1 MPISSIINFTSRRFL
16 DIITIHEISPP
27 RKISGLSSLCVS
39 FDFNQYIVDA
49 LKTIPTYSFDKK
61 TKIWEFPINY
71 LGRLLDNLTFLDDIQ
86 LTLLDTPE
94 NGVISVNR
102 KYNLEPLSEI
112 EKNSF
117 KLKPFNHQLEAVDF
131 GLAHEKWLLLDSPGT
146 GKTFS
151 TICLAETLKRRGL
164 IDHCFIICGLNAL
177 KQNWKK
183 EISKFSNESAIVLG
197 EYTTRTGKVRYRS
210 VEKRAQQLR
219 EHIEEFFIITNIET
233 LRDDRIVEAFKHSEN
248 KFGFIAVDEIHKAAG
263 NKSAQQTSNLLK
275 LDAPFK
281 LGMTGSLIVNSPVS
295 AFSSL
300 VFTENDR
307 ATLTNFKSQ
316 YCTYGG
322 FKGTQVMGYKNL
334 EVLQEEINSCSL
346 RRTLED
352 VRDDLPPLTVD
363 VEYLEMED
371 DQQKF
376 YEAIKEG
383 VKEEADKIELKSG
396 NLLALTTRLRQAT
409 ACPSVLTTQHI
420 DSVKVERAFEL
431 IQEITSQG
439 EKVVVFSMFKEP
451 LHQLATKLEKFR
463 FSLNT
468 GDTSDFDLSNN
479 VDRFQDDP
487 NEQVFLGSFARAAT
501 GLTLNSSMYLICID
515 TPYTYAL
522 FDQAAQRIHRV
533 NNTRPAYVKVLVCS
547 DTIDERVQE
556 IVATKKELGEYLVDG
571 VEFDGQLNNSLSDT
585 LREIITSL

>member
-1 MPISSIINFTSRRFL
+1 MIRVQ
-16 DIITIHEISPP
+16 EISPP
-27 RKISGLSSLCVS
+27 RRLSGLSSICVS

-49 LKTIPTYSFDKK
+49 LKTLPTYNFDKK
-61 TKIWEFPINY
+61 TKIWEFPLCY
-71 LGRLLDNLTFLDDIQ
+71 LGRLLDNLTFLDDIE
-86 LTLLDTPE
+86 LRLLDTPE
-94 NGVISVNR
+94 TGAISFSK
-102 KYNLEPLSEI
+102 KYNLEPLTEI

-117 KLKPFNHQLEAVDF
+117 KLTPFKHQLEAVDF
-131 GLAHEKWLLLDSPGT
+131 GLTHEKWLLLDSPGT

-183 EISKFSNESAIVLG
+183 EIAKFSTESAIVLG

-210 VEKRAQQLR
+210 VEKRAQQLKDP
-219 EHIEEFFIITNIET
+219 IEEFFIITNIET
-233 LRDDRIVEAFKHSEN
+233 LRDDRIVEAFKKSEN
-248 KFGFIAVDEIHKAAG
+248 KFGLIAVDEIHKAAG

-281 LGMTGSLIVNSPVS
+281 LGMSGSIIVNSPVS
-295 AFSSL
+295 AYSSL
-300 VFTENDR
+300 VFTENDKS
-307 ATLTNFKSQ
+307 TLTNFKSL
-316 YCTYGG
+316 YCNFGG
-322 FKGTQVMGYKNL
+322 YKNTQVIGFKNL
-334 EVLQEEINSCSL
+334 EVLQEEIAACSL
-346 RRTLED
+346 RRTLYD
-352 VRDDLPPLTVD
+352 VREDLPELTVD
-363 VEYLEMED
+363 VEYLEMEE

-420 DSVKVERAFEL
+420 DSVKVERALEL
-431 IQEITSQG
+431 IEEITSQG

-451 LHQLATKLEKFR
+451 LNQLATKLEKFR
-463 FSLNT
+463 YSLNT

-487 NEQVFLGSFARAAT
+487 NEQVFLGTFARAAT

-547 DTIDERVQE
+547 DSIDERVQE
-556 IVATKKELGEYLVDG
+556 IVAAKKELGEYLVDG
-571 VEFDGQLNNSLSDT
+571 VEFDGQLNNNLTDC
-585 LREIITSL
+585 LREIICNL

>member
-1 MPISSIINFTSRRFL
+1 MIN
-16 DIITIHEISPP
+16 IVEVSPP
-27 RKISGLSSLCVS
+27 RKISGISSLVVS
-39 FDFNQYIVDA
+39 FDFNQYIVDS

-61 TKIWEFPINY
+61 TKLWEFPSCY
-71 LGRLLDNLTFLDDIQ
+71 LGRLLDSLTFLDDIQ
-86 LTLLDTPE
+86 LKLLDTPE
-94 NGVISVNR
+94 NGEICFNR

-117 KLKPFNHQLEAVDF
+117 KLKPFKHQLEAVDF

-183 EISKFSNESAIVLG
+183 EISKFSNESAIILG

-210 VEKRAQQLR
+210 VEKRAQQLK
-219 EHIEEFFIITNIET
+219 EPIEEFFIITNIET
-233 LRDDRIVEAFKHSEN
+233 LRDDRIVEAFKKSEN

-281 LGMTGSLIVNSPVS
+281 LGMTGTLVVNSPVS
-295 AFSSL
+295 CAASL
-300 VFTENDR
+300 FWTENDR

-316 YCTYGG
+316 YCNFGG
-322 FKGTQVMGYKNL
+322 FKNSQIIGYKNL
-334 EVLQEEINSCSL
+334 DILQEEINSCSL
-346 RRTLED
+346 RRTLND

-371 DQQKF
+371 EQQKF

-383 VKEEADKIELKSG
+383 VKEEADKIDLKAG

-409 ACPSVLTTQHI
+409 ACPSVLTSQNI

-431 IQEITSQG
+431 IEEITSQG

-451 LHQLATKLEKFR
+451 LHQLAAKLTNFR
-463 FSLNT
+463 YSLNT
-468 GDTSDFDLSNN
+468 GDTPDFELSNN
-479 VDRFQDDP
+479 VDRFQDDQ
-487 NEQVFLGSFARAAT
+487 NEQVFLGSFARAST

-522 FDQAAQRIHRV
+522 FDQACQRMHRV
-533 NNTRPAYVKVLVCS
+533 NNSRPAYVKVLVCS
-547 DTIDERVQE
+547 ESIDERVQE
-556 IVATKKELGEYLVDG
+556 IIATKKELGEYLVDG
-571 VEFDGQLNNSLSDT
+571 VEFDGQLTST
-585 LREIITSL
+585 LTDELRDIIKSI

>member
-1 MPISSIINFTSRRFL
+1 M
-16 DIITIHEISPP
+16 ITIQEISPP
-27 RKISGLSSLCVS
+27 KKMSGLSSIIVS
-39 FDFNQYIVDA
+39 FDYNQYIVDS
-49 LKTIPTYSFDKK
+49 LKTLPTYYFHKK
-61 TKIWEFPINY
+61 EKLWEVPISY
-71 LGRLLDNLTFLDDIQ
+71 LGRLLDNLTFLDEIQ
-86 LTLLDTPE
+86 LKLLDTPE
-94 NGVISVNR
+94 SGEFHFSR
-102 KYNLEPLSEI
+102 QYNLEPLSEI

-117 KLKPFNHQLEAVDF
+117 KLKPFKHQLEAVDF
-131 GLAHEKWLLLDSPGT
+131 GLSHEKWLLLDSPGT

-183 EISKFSNESAIVLG
+183 EIAKFSTESAVILG

-210 VEKRAQQLR
+210 VEKRAQQLK
-219 EHIEEFFIITNIET
+219 EPIDEFFIITNIET
-233 LRDDRIVEAFKHSEN
+233 LRDDRIVEAFKKSEN
-248 KFGFIAVDEIHKAAG
+248 KFGLIAVDEIHKAAG
-263 NKSAQQTSNLLK
+263 NRSAQQTSNLLK

-300 VFTENDR
+300 VFTENDKS
-307 ATLTNFKSQ
+307 TLTNFKSL
-316 YCTYGG
+316 YCSFGG
-322 FKGTQVMGYKNL
+322 YKNSQVIGFKNL

-352 VRDDLPPLTVD
+352 VRDDLPPLTVE

-383 VKEEADKIELKSG
+383 VKEEADKIELKAG

-420 DSVKVERAFEL
+420 NSVKVERAFEL
-431 IQEITSQG
+431 IEEITSQG

-451 LHQLATKLEKFR
+451 LYQLAAKLEKFQ

-479 VDRFQDDP
+479 VDRFQDDS
-487 NEQVFLGSFARAAT
+487 NEQVFMGTFARAAT
-501 GLTLNSSMYLICID
+501 GLTLNSSMYLVCID

-522 FDQAAQRIHRV
+522 FDQACQRIHRV
-533 NNTRPAYVKVLVCS
+533 NNTRPAYIKVLVCS
-547 DTIDERVQE
+547 ETIDERVQE

-571 VEFDGQLNNSLSDT
+571 VEFDGQLNNNLSDA
-585 LREIITSL
+585 LRDIITNL